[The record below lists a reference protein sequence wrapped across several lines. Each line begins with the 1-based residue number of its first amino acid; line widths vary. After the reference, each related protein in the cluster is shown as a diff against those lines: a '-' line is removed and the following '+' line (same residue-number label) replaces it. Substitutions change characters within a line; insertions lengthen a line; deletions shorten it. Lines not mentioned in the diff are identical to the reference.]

1 MKAAIYCRYSTDKQD
16 AGSIA
21 DQIRVCAER
30 AEREGWKAG
39 TPYVDEAISGA
50 AIGNRPAFQ
59 ALMRDAEA
67 GRFEVLLVMD
77 LSRLSRSAA
86 DLNKA
91 IDRLTFKGIRV
102 VSTSNGYDSGRKGHK
117 IQAGFEGMMGEAFR
131 EMARD
136 KTYAALRG
144 RAQGGAVTG
153 GRSFG
158 YRTLGRDGS
167 PIRTIDEN
175 EAVTVR
181 LIFQYYAEGRSP
193 QWIAAELNRRR
204 IPSAR
209 GGTWASSA
217 IYGDMQDGSGVL
229 NNELYIGVQVWNRR
243 EWRKHPDTGK
253 RTYVRRPEAEWIRVE
268 DSRWRIVNDDLWRR
282 VKERQA
288 SVCAASESIRTALH
302 RNARTGAGPKYLFS
316 GLLSCARC
324 GSNFVI
330 CGAQA
335 YGCASNVARG
345 DAVCANRSRVSRRI
359 VEARLL
365 ETIRTELF
373 KPEALSLFISETS
386 RLMREA
392 ADGRKPARAIA
403 AKRLAAAEREVEN
416 ILTAIKAGIITA
428 GTKDALEAAERDR
441 AALRRELAEPE
452 LPMRALEAALPNAVE
467 RYTKMVDVLEHTL
480 QRDIARARYQ
490 LKDLLGKVK
499 LHPRDGYLEAE
510 LAGSFRGLLSLAAE
524 QGARAELN
532 LVAGTGFE
540 PVTFGL

>member
-30 AEREGWKAG
+30 AEREGWKVG
-39 TPYVDEAISGA
+39 IPYVDEAISGA

-59 ALMRDAEA
+59 TLMRDAEA
-67 GRFEVLLVMD
+67 RRFDVLLVMD

-91 IDRLTFKGIRV
+91 IDRLTFRGIRV

-117 IQAGFEGMMGEAFR
+117 IQAGFEGIMGEAFR
-131 EMARD
+131 EMVRD
-136 KTYAALRG
+136 KTYAALKG
-144 RAQGGAVTG
+144 RAQGGALTG

-158 YRTLGRDGS
+158 YCTVEHHGS
-167 PIRTIDEN
+167 PIRTIDED

-181 LIFQYYAEGRSP
+181 LIFRYYAEGRSP
-193 QWIAAELNRRR
+193 QWIAAELNRQRV
-204 IPSAR
+204 PSAR

-229 NNELYIGVQVWNRR
+229 NNELYVGIQVWNRR

-268 DSRWRIVNDDLWRR
+268 DENWRIVDDDLWQR
-282 VKERQA
+282 VKHRQA
-288 SVCAASESIRTALH
+288 STYAASESIRAALH

-324 GSNFVI
+324 DSNFVI

-345 DAVCANRSRVSRRI
+345 EAVCGNRSRVSRRI

-373 KPEALSLFISETS
+373 KPEALSLFVAETKRFLRDAS
-386 RLMREA
+386 DARR
-392 ADGRKPARAIA
+392 PARAAA
-403 AKRLAAAEREVEN
+403 AKRLAATEREVEN

-441 AALRRELAEPE
+441 TALRRELAEPE
-452 LPMRALEAALPNAVE
+452 LPLRALEAALPNAVE
-467 RYTKMVDVLEHTL
+467 RYTRMVGDLENTL
-480 QRDIARARYQ
+480 QRDIARARHQ
-490 LKDLLGKVK
+490 LKGLLGKVK

-524 QGARAELN
+524 QGARAEIN